1 MPTIKAILQDAYMR
15 LDAVSSSPRL
25 DAQLLL
31 AEALQVS
38 RAHVLAHQE
47 RDLTADEAAH
57 IANWIDRRANGE
69 PVAYIL
75 GRRAFYDREFTVSAD
90 VLIPRPETEH
100 LIEAALA
107 FINGRALHA
116 VDVGTGSGAIAI
128 TVKGNVPET
137 TMYAIDISEAALR
150 VAQANA
156 QTQTID
162 VNFIQGDLLT
172 PLVERG
178 VAVDLVMA
186 NLPYIKTDVL
196 RTLSVKDYEPELA
209 LDGGDDGLDLITRLV
224 EQVPLVC
231 KPGGLLLLE
240 IGADQGEAVKA
251 LVEERLSAKQI
262 DIIHDL
268 AGLDRI
274 VRIQL

>member
-1 MPTIKAILQDAYMR
+1 VPTIKAILQDAYTR
-15 LDAVSSSPRL
+15 LDATSSSPRL

-38 RAHVLAHQE
+38 RAHVLAHPE
-47 RDLTADEAAH
+47 RELTSDEAAH
-57 IANWIDRRANGE
+57 IADSIDRRENGE

-75 GRRAFYDREFTVSAD
+75 GRRAFYDREFTVTPD

-100 LIEAALA
+100 LIESALA
-107 FINGRALHA
+107 FINGRTLHA

-128 TVKGNVPET
+128 TVKGNAPQI
-137 TMYAIDISEAALR
+137 TMFATDMSEGALR
-150 VAQANA
+150 VAETNA
-156 QTQTID
+156 RIQNVHIS
-162 VNFIQGDLLT
+162 FFQGDLLI
-172 PLVERG
+172 PLVGRG
-178 VAVDLVMA
+178 ANVDLVMA

-196 RTLSVKDYEPELA
+196 RTLSVRDYEPKLA
-209 LDGGDDGLDLITRLV
+209 LDGGDDGLDLIKRLV
-224 EQVPLVC
+224 EQVPTVC

-251 LVEERLSAKQI
+251 LVSECLSPQQVA
-262 DIIHDL
+262 IIRDL

-274 VRIQL
+274 VRVWL